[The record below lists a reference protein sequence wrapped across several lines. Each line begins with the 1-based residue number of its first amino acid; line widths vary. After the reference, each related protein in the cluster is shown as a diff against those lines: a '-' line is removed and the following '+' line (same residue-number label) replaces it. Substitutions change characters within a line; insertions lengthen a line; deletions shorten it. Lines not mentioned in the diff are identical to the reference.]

1 MTADRFCS
9 RCGTEL
15 AGGMCPSCPPLPAP
29 AVPGAAYAGQWNWG
43 AFLLCPFWL
52 MNHGRVGRG
61 IIYLLVGIIPFAQL
75 VMSIVYGVK
84 GNEVASTSRAFVDD
98 AQFVAVQNAW
108 RNWGFGVLAVYVL
121 LALIGVA
128 IEMIGYR
135 PTGTV

>member
-1 MTADRFCS
+1 
-9 RCGTEL
+9 
-15 AGGMCPSCPPLPAP
+15 
-29 AVPGAAYAGQWNWG
+29 
-43 AFLLCPFWL
+43 

-108 RNWGFGVLAVYVL
+108 RTWGFGVLAVYVL